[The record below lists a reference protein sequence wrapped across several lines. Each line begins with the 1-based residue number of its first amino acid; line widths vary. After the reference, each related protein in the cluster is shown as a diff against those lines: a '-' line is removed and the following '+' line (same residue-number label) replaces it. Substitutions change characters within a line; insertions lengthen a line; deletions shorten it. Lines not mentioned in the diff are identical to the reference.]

1 MEPVKAA
8 LGAWKKIDDAI
19 SGEKEVKDMMRSRIG
34 ILKSIQETLI
44 AANIS
49 SPEVDKLKLIEA
61 KIKGLHDKHTA
72 CEGESKQTKAL
83 KKFNRGLIHQGI
95 RDELAKFDGETVLLL
110 AGINTI
116 LTIRG
121 QVGGGVGHSCG
132 LGGGSDPPKYH
143 QQGVVARDRLVKL
156 WHGRLNEHAVK
167 GAAVGMFGMGGMGK
181 TTVAKALCD
190 EYEQRGW
197 LTFVVAFDLRPS
209 SVEQVCSFQKSSLKA
224 LEPTLNVEGWT
235 TEQMQSK
242 LAALVRGPTDGKD
255 APSNIC
261 LVLDNVHSTSDAE
274 KFLGCPT
281 NWVVGEHCRLLLTG
295 RNMEILSRICGQSN
309 TYEVDELE
317 CWEAKQLFKQSA
329 TLPVDESE
337 DEEELVREAMEYLA
351 FSKSGT
357 AAPHYHPLATKV
369 LGGALRGGRSP
380 EAKQRRLKAF
390 IRGHH
395 DVDMEHAVNACL
407 ETSFDMLDDDHQRL
421 FMDVALCLP
430 SIVSRR
436 DDVVEWCSW
445 NENSSGSPTS
455 LQVDALEQACLIK
468 FERVPPERL
477 GKIPCLR
484 SPATRRGV
492 VAVHDLLTA
501 MAEKLAKK
509 PSLRERR
516 ILHAV
521 GRDEDDR
528 DEEDSTD
535 DDEGFPPDWLNGVDS
550 VVDSIRFVLVKSET
564 SNLGDVAHLTS
575 NRNIVVAHVMSCTKL
590 ERLPCI
596 KSKLLRSIDLSY
608 GTAIVSLPTS
618 WAGKRLRFLSLR
630 GCASLTELPFDQ
642 VELPHLRVLD
652 MSGCLSLKS
661 VPALRMR
668 KLRMLN
674 LSFCEGLS
682 ELPSL
687 TGVPSLEE
695 LYMRCCTSVLALDSS
710 IGTLRELRILNLNSC
725 TALRRLPAE
734 LGECQQ
740 MAFLE
745 LGACALDHASLKV
758 VFALSNLRFLL
769 MERFRFDDGGLEG
782 IEELSSLTLLDVCWT
797 SNLRRLPMRMPT
809 SLEVISIWM
818 VTSLQIDEQVAAMLA
833 GLRNLKVVD
842 CFPTLGDREAD
853 LLHFQP
859 GMKDNVVDPFSRAF
873 RVDVYEA
880 ASYGHAGEAS
890 YGYSI
895 VRALGTCR
903 SFETTKCDAELY
915 AATFNLQLWVDSDG
929 NRRVFLDN
937 EGAPVLI
944 NIAMRAISGPSAR
957 RNAAVA
963 LANVAVSYAQEVFDA
978 LDLGEWFR
986 ASHQPNSGKV
996 HDHELCRMVVR
1007 NCCGW
1012 DKTEA
1017 RDVTRQLAG
1026 WIARSQTEELCME
1039 CIETLLETYRATGRS
1054 ANRAEGRA

>member
-281 NWVVGEHCRLLLTG
+281 NWVVGEMTWWNGVAGTR
-295 RNMEILSRICGQSN
+295 
-309 TYEVDELE
+309 
-317 CWEAKQLFKQSA
+317 
-329 TLPVDESE
+329 TL
-337 DEEELVREAMEYLA
+337 R
-351 FSKSGT
+351 
-357 AAPHYHPLATKV
+357 V
-369 LGGALRGGRSP
+369 LQHRYRTLR
-380 EAKQRRLKAF
+380 
-390 IRGHH
+390 
-395 DVDMEHAVNACL
+395 
-407 ETSFDMLDDDHQRL
+407 T
-421 FMDVALCLP
+421 
-430 SIVSRR
+430 
-436 DDVVEWCSW
+436 
-445 NENSSGSPTS
+445 
-455 LQVDALEQACLIK
+455 QVDALEQACLIK